1 MTGTKNSML
10 ANPYT
15 TTLLVAVVAVLIS
28 YHQYG
33 YFQPVTFFTGLVC
46 YNSLVVGIP
55 NSTYRISTIINNCTT
70 W

>member
-1 MTGTKNSML
+1 ML

-15 TTLLVAVVAVLIS
+15 TTLLVGVVAVLIS
-28 YHQYG
+28 YHQYC
-33 YFQPVTFFTGLVC
+33 YFHPVTFFTGLVC